1 MKYYPKITFR
11 PTKEMYDLIESVK
24 KETGLTDSKVMR
36 NIISDYIRFIKK
48 ANGN

>member
-24 KETGLTDSKVMR
+24 KESGLTNSEVMR
-36 NIISDYIRFIKK
+36 NIISDYIRFIRKV
-48 ANGN
+48 NDN